1 MVKELKDV
9 KPELASE
16 ETEEEPEVPWARG
29 QWWFFLVAI
38 TLLVLIFWLP
48 NKFKEPSDIL
58 GPGPA
63 TTSSIPPL
71 PDAGD
76 KNAQDPS
83 ESAEKPSE
91 GSVLPGQVTPPP
103 IMSDGSEE
111 GK

>member
-1 MVKELKDV
+1 MVKELKSIE
-9 KPELASE
+9 PEVSTE
-16 ETEEEPEVPWARG
+16 ETEEEPEVPWAKG
-29 QWWFFLVAI
+29 QWWLFLVAI
-38 TLLVLIFWLP
+38 TLIVLIFWLP

-71 PDAGD
+71 PNAGD

-83 ESAEKPSE
+83 ETAEKPSE
-91 GSVLPGQVTPPP
+91 GTVLPGKATPPS
-103 IMSDGSEE
+103 IMSDTSDE